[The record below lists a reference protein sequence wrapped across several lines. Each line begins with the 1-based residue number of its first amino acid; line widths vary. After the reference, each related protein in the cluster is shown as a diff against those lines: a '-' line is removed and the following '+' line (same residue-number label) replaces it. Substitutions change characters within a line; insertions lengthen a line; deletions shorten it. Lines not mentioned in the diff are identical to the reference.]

1 MDNIYLFEA
10 GATKTQL
17 WFNREGAKNEMSLP
31 GFNPNRDN
39 GAFEIAIQEGI
50 DIPADASVFFYG
62 SGLGSDANKELVKRL
77 FSDHNLKKL
86 KVHDDILGGAR
97 AAFNSSA
104 GIICIMGTG
113 GLAAYYNGRE
123 IEKRRGGYG
132 YLIDDLGGGF
142 ELGKVV
148 IAAWLNGDL
157 IPEDEELLANELGL
171 TKETIV
177 EEVYSEK
184 NLKLIASVSTVVPKM
199 TGEVIRGK
207 VTSYFEQFLKENVL
221 PLAEEFGSNQF
232 SIVGSLG
239 TGFYQDIRNLA
250 GKLNLQLDQCI
261 QNPIQR
267 LFEFHNKQL

>member
-17 WFNREGAKNEMSLP
+17 WYNKEGTKNEMSLP

-50 DIPADASVFFYG
+50 EIPVDASVFFYG
-62 SGLGSDANKELVKRL
+62 SGLGNDVNKEIVKDL
-77 FSDHNLKKL
+77 FSSHQLKKL
-86 KVHDDILGGAR
+86 KVQDDILGGAR
-97 AAFNSSA
+97 AAFNASP

-113 GLAAYYNGRE
+113 GLAAYYDGRD
-123 IEKRRGGYG
+123 IVKRRGGYG
-132 YLIDDLGGGF
+132 YLIDDLGVGF

-148 IAAWLNGDL
+148 ISAWLNGDL
-157 IPEDEELLANELGL
+157 LAEDEEVLIKELGL
-171 TKETIV
+171 SKETII

-184 NLKLIASVSTVVPKM
+184 NLKLIASIATVVPKM
-199 TGEVIRGK
+199 TGDLIRSK
-207 VTSYFEQFLKENVL
+207 VTDYFEQFLKANVL

-250 GKLNLQLDQCI
+250 GKLNLRLDQCI